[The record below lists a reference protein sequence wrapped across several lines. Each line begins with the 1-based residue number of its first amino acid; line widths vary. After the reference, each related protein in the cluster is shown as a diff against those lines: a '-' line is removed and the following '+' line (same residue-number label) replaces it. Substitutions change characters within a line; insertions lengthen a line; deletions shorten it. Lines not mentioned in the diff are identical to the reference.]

1 MAFRDTDSHGLEIL
15 ERKTILEFLFLF
27 LDANLLLS
35 YLNKLAQ
42 INIQSPSMILNN
54 LQFVLMSNTCCCYTN
69 TDTRAQCKRF
79 TKIDKISAREF
90 I

>member
-42 INIQSPSMILNN
+42 INIQSP
-54 LQFVLMSNTCCCYTN
+54 FH
-69 TDTRAQCKRF
+69 DT
-79 TKIDKISAREF
+79 
-90 I
+90 